1 MENLTTPSRKLALQ
15 ILQEV
20 NFENRLI
27 GSLFHAR
34 TGVRTVPLYTLEEVF
49 ILLKEPYPQ
58 IDLDQLENWIRTA
71 IKDVELADRIK
82 TVIAQKSSGQDTLP
96 VIRDL
101 VGLRLIQCRQLAEG
115 QGQPL
120 DQNHQEAI

>member
-1 MENLTTPSRKLALQ
+1 MEKFTTPSRALALQ

-20 NFENRLI
+20 DFEDRLI
-27 GSLFHAR
+27 GSLLHVR
-34 TGVRTVPLYTLEEVF
+34 TGVRTVPLYTLEEAF

-71 IKDVELADRIK
+71 IKDRELADRIK
-82 TVIAQKSSGQDTLP
+82 EVTVQKPSEQEILP

-101 VGLRLIQCRQLAEG
+101 VGLRLIQCRQLTEG
-115 QGQPL
+115 HG
-120 DQNHQEAI
+120 